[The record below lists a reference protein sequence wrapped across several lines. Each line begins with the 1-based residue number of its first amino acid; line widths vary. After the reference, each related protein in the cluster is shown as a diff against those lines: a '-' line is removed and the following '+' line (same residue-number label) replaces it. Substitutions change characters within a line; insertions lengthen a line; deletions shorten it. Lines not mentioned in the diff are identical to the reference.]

1 MSRAEA
7 DCEIQN
13 VLGLHLRAA
22 AAFVKVAER
31 FSSDVMVCRG
41 DVSANGKSIIAL
53 VTLAAP
59 KGTHIR
65 VVVEGD
71 DAEETIEALV
81 ALIEDR
87 FGEDA

>member
-7 DCEIQN
+7 DCAIANE
-13 VLGLHLRAA
+13 LGLHLRAA

-31 FSSDVMVCRG
+31 FSSEVMVYRG
-41 DVSANGKSIIAL
+41 DISANGKSIIAL

-71 DAEETIEALV
+71 DAEEAVEALL

-87 FGEDA
+87 FGEAA